1 MFKLFIFALFLYIL
15 YRLLTG
21 GRKKKPVSHGN
32 DRQRTGTHELPADD
46 QLVEDPVCHIY
57 VPKRQALV
65 LHEKNT
71 SVFFCSEQCRK
82 IYSDNLETNHQE
94 NG

>member
-1 MFKLFIFALFLYIL
+1 MFKFFIYALLLYVL

-21 GRKKKPVSHGN
+21 GRRKKTVGN
-32 DRQRTGTHELPADD
+32 GRKTTGSGALAAHD

-57 VPKRQALV
+57 IPKRQAIV
-65 LHEKNT
+65 LQDGDT
-71 SVFFCSEQCRK
+71 VVYFCSEQCRK
-82 IYSDNLETNHQE
+82 MYCDARTTNRQE

>member
-1 MFKLFIFALFLYIL
+1 MFKLFIYAVFLYII
-15 YRLLTG
+15 YRLVTG
-21 GRKKKPVSHGN
+21 GMRKKPRPPSN
-32 DRQRTGTHELPADD
+32 RQSAEADDLAVHD

-57 VPKRQALV
+57 IPKRQAIV
-65 LHEKNT
+65 LQDGDT

-82 IYSDNLETNHQE
+82 MYCDAHATNRQE

>member
-1 MFKLFIFALFLYIL
+1 MFKLFIYALFLYVV

-21 GRKKKPVSHGN
+21 GRKKKPVSHGS
-32 DRQRTGTHELPADD
+32 DRQGTGSGELLAHD

-57 VPKRQALV
+57 IPKRQAIV
-65 LHEKNT
+65 LQENDT
-71 SVFFCSEQCRK
+71 PVFFCSEQCRK
-82 IYSDNLETNHQE
+82 MYCDAHATNQQE

>member
-1 MFKLFIFALFLYIL
+1 MVKFFIFAVFFYVL

-21 GRKKKPVSHGN
+21 GWQKKPAVSN
-32 DRQRTGTHELPADD
+32 RQTATPGELAVHD

-57 VPKRQALV
+57 IPKRQAIV
-65 LHEKNT
+65 LHDSDT
-71 SVFFCSEQCRK
+71 PVYFCSEQCRK
-82 IYSDNLETNHQE
+82 MYCDAQKTDRQE

>member
-1 MFKLFIFALFLYIL
+1 MFKLFIYAVFLYVV

-21 GRKKKPVSHGN
+21 GRKKKPSPVSSQQG
-32 DRQRTGTHELPADD
+32 GGAGEIPAHD

-57 VPKRQALV
+57 IPKRQAIV
-65 LHEKNT
+65 LHDSDT
-71 SVFFCSEQCRK
+71 PVYFCSEQCRK
-82 IYSDNLETNHQE
+82 MYCDAHATNRQE

>member
-1 MFKLFIFALFLYIL
+1 MFKLFIYAVFLYVL

-21 GRKKKPVSHGN
+21 GRKKKPKNQGS
-32 DRQRTGTHELPADD
+32 DRQDAGAGELAVHD

-57 VPKRQALV
+57 LPKRQAIMLQDG
-65 LHEKNT
+65 ET
-71 SVFFCSEQCRK
+71 PVFFCSEQCRK
-82 IYSDNLETNHQE
+82 MYCDAHVTTRQE

>member
-1 MFKLFIFALFLYIL
+1 MFKLFIFAVFLYVV

-21 GRKKKPVSHGN
+21 GRKKRPVGN
-32 DRQRTGTHELPADD
+32 NRQTTAPGELAAHD

-57 VPKRQALV
+57 IPKRQAIVLQDSDTLV
-65 LHEKNT
+65 Y
-71 SVFFCSEQCRK
+71 FCSDQCRK
-82 IYSDNLETNHQE
+82 MYCDAHATDRRE

>member
-1 MFKLFIFALFLYIL
+1 MFKLLIYAIFLYVI

-21 GRKKKPVSHGN
+21 SRKKKPVGSGN
-32 DRQRTGTHELPADD
+32 GGQGAGEISIHD

-57 VPKRQALV
+57 IPKRQAVV
-65 LHEKNT
+65 LHDKNA

-82 IYSDNLETNHQE
+82 IYCDGREIKLS
-94 NG
+94 

>member
-1 MFKLFIFALFLYIL
+1 MFKLFIYALFLYVL

-21 GRKKKPVSHGN
+21 GRRKKTVG
-32 DRQRTGTHELPADD
+32 TGRKTTGSGELAAHD

-57 VPKRQALV
+57 IPKRQAIV
-65 LHEKNT
+65 LQDGDT
-71 SVFFCSEQCRK
+71 VVYFCSEQCRK
-82 IYSDNLETNHQE
+82 MYCDAQTTNRPE

>member
-1 MFKLFIFALFLYIL
+1 MAKLLIYAIFLYVV

-21 GRKKKPVSHGN
+21 GRKKKSA
-32 DRQRTGTHELPADD
+32 DQRNTPQATNPGELAAHD

-57 VPKRQALV
+57 IPKKQAIMLQD
-65 LHEKNT
+65 KNT
-71 SVFFCSEQCRK
+71 VVFFCSEQCRNM
-82 IYSDNLETNHQE
+82 YCDAHETHRQE

>member
-1 MFKLFIFALFLYIL
+1 MFKLFIYALFLYVL

-21 GRKKKPVSHGN
+21 GRRKKTVSNG
-32 DRQRTGTHELPADD
+32 RKTTGSGELAAHD

-57 VPKRQALV
+57 IPKRQAIV
-65 LHEKNT
+65 LQDGDT
-71 SVFFCSEQCRK
+71 VVYFCSEQCRK
-82 IYSDNLETNHQE
+82 MYCDAQTTNRQE

>member
-1 MFKLFIFALFLYIL
+1 MFKLFIYAVFLYVL

-21 GRKKKPVSHGN
+21 GRKKKPLGN
-32 DRQRTGTHELPADD
+32 PRQDAAPGELAAHD

-57 VPKRQALV
+57 IPKRQAIVLQDSDTLV
-65 LHEKNT
+65 Y
-71 SVFFCSEQCRK
+71 FCSDQCRK
-82 IYSDNLETNHQE
+82 MYCDAQATDRQE

>member
-1 MFKLFIFALFLYIL
+1 MFKLFIYGLFLYVL

-21 GRKKKPVSHGN
+21 GRKKKSVDPGGN
-32 DRQRTGTHELPADD
+32 RQGPGELAADD

-57 VPKRQALV
+57 IPKRQAIV
-65 LHEKNT
+65 LHDMDT

-82 IYSDNLETNHQE
+82 MYCDAQKTPRQE

>member
-1 MFKLFIFALFLYIL
+1 MFKLFIYAVFLYVI

-21 GRKKKPVSHGN
+21 GKKKKVRSSS
-32 DRQRTGTHELPADD
+32 DRQTAAPAETPAHD

-57 VPKRQALV
+57 VPKRQAIV
-65 LHEKNT
+65 LQDGDT

-82 IYSDNLETNHQE
+82 MYCDAHATNRQE

>member
-1 MFKLFIFALFLYIL
+1 VAKLFIYALFLYVV

-21 GRKKKPVSHGN
+21 SRKKKTVEPTGE
-32 DRQRTGTHELPADD
+32 RQATGTSELAVHD
-46 QLVEDPVCHIY
+46 QLVQDPVCHIY
-57 VPKRQALV
+57 IPKRQALV
-65 LHEKNT
+65 LQESDT

-82 IYSDNLETNHQE
+82 MYCDAHATNRQE

>member
-1 MFKLFIFALFLYIL
+1 MFKVLIYLVFFYVL

-21 GRKKKPVSHGN
+21 GRKKKPVSSGKTSQGSGEIGVH
-32 DRQRTGTHELPADD
+32 D

-57 VPKRQALV
+57 LPKRQALV
-65 LHEKNT
+65 LHESDT

-82 IYSDNLETNHQE
+82 IYSDNLETNRQE
-94 NG
+94 KG

>member
-1 MFKLFIFALFLYIL
+1 MFKLFIYALFLYVL

-21 GRKKKPVSHGN
+21 GRKKKPVTHGSG
-32 DRQRTGTHELPADD
+32 RQSAGPGELAAHD

-57 VPKRQALV
+57 IPKRQAIVLQESDTLV
-65 LHEKNT
+65 Y
-71 SVFFCSEQCRK
+71 FCSEQCRK
-82 IYSDNLETNHQE
+82 MYCDARATNPQE

>member
-1 MFKLFIFALFLYIL
+1 MFKLFIYALFLYVL

-21 GRKKKPVSHGN
+21 GRRKKTVGGGRKT
-32 DRQRTGTHELPADD
+32 TGSGELAAHD

-57 VPKRQALV
+57 IPKRQAIV
-65 LHEKNT
+65 LQESDT
-71 SVFFCSEQCRK
+71 VVFFCSEQCRK
-82 IYSDNLETNHQE
+82 MYCDAHKTDRQE

>member
-1 MFKLFIFALFLYIL
+1 MFKLFIYAVFLYAL

-21 GRKKKPVSHGN
+21 GRKKKSVGQGGG
-32 DRQRTGTHELPADD
+32 RQSAAPGELAVHD

-57 VPKRQALV
+57 IPKRQAIV
-65 LHEKNT
+65 LQDGDT
-71 SVFFCSEQCRK
+71 PVFFCSDQCRK
-82 IYSDNLETNHQE
+82 MYCDAQTTNRQE

>member
-1 MFKLFIFALFLYIL
+1 VFKLFIYAVFLYVI

-21 GRKKKPVSHGN
+21 GRKKKP
-32 DRQRTGTHELPADD
+32 RPASNQQGGRADETTAHD

-57 VPKRQALV
+57 IPKKQAIV
-65 LHEKNT
+65 LQDKDT
-71 SVFFCSEQCRK
+71 VVFFCSEQCRK
-82 IYSDNLETNHQE
+82 IYCDSRQTPRQE

>member
-1 MFKLFIFALFLYIL
+1 MFKLFIYALFLYVL

-21 GRKKKPVSHGN
+21 GRRKKTVGN
-32 DRQRTGTHELPADD
+32 GRKTTGSGELAAHD

-57 VPKRQALV
+57 ITKRQAIV
-65 LHEKNT
+65 LQDGDT
-71 SVFFCSEQCRK
+71 VVYFCSEQCRK
-82 IYSDNLETNHQE
+82 MYCDAQTTNRQE

>member
-1 MFKLFIFALFLYIL
+1 MFKLFIYAVFLYVI

-21 GRKKKPVSHGN
+21 GKKKKVEPSSG
-32 DRQRTGTHELPADD
+32 QGAGSTELAAHD

-57 VPKRQALV
+57 IPKRQAIV
-65 LHEKNT
+65 LHDSDT
-71 SVFFCSEQCRK
+71 PVYFCSEQCRK
-82 IYSDNLETNHQE
+82 MYCDAHETHRRK

>member
-1 MFKLFIFALFLYIL
+1 VFKLFIYAVFLYVI

-21 GRKKKPVSHGN
+21 GRKKKAGPSNGGQDAGAGASAAH
-32 DRQRTGTHELPADD
+32 D

-57 VPKRQALV
+57 IPKKQAIV
-65 LHEKNT
+65 LQDKDT
-71 SVFFCSEQCRK
+71 PVFFCSEQCRK
-82 IYSDNLETNHQE
+82 IYCDARETPRQE

>member
-1 MFKLFIFALFLYIL
+1 MFKLFIYAVFLYVI
-15 YRLLTG
+15 YRLLSG
-21 GRKKKPVSHGN
+21 GRKKKPN
-32 DRQRTGTHELPADD
+32 PASNRPGAGADETPAHD

-57 VPKRQALV
+57 IPKRQAIV
-65 LHEKNT
+65 LQDGDT

-82 IYSDNLETNHQE
+82 MYCDAHATNRQE

>member
-1 MFKLFIFALFLYIL
+1 MFKLFIYAVFLYVL

-21 GRKKKPVSHGN
+21 GRKKRPVSHDN
-32 DRQRTGTHELPADD
+32 NRQGAGSTELAAHD

-57 VPKRQALV
+57 IPKRQAIVLQDSDTLV
-65 LHEKNT
+65 Y
-71 SVFFCSEQCRK
+71 FCSDQCRK
-82 IYSDNLETNHQE
+82 MYCDAHATDRQE

>member
-1 MFKLFIFALFLYIL
+1 VFKLFIYALFLYVL

-21 GRKKKPVSHGN
+21 GRKKKPVSQGSVRQSATTD
-32 DRQRTGTHELPADD
+32 DRAVHD

-57 VPKRQALV
+57 IPKRQAIV
-65 LHEKNT
+65 LQDGDT
-71 SVFFCSEQCRK
+71 PVFFCSEQCRK
-82 IYSDNLETNHQE
+82 MYRDAHETDRQE

>member
-1 MFKLFIFALFLYIL
+1 MFKLFIYAVFLYVV

-21 GRKKKPVSHGN
+21 SRKKKSVGHGC
-32 DRQRTGTHELPADD
+32 DRQTTGPDEIPAHD

-57 VPKRQALV
+57 IPKRQAIV
-65 LHEKNT
+65 LQDGDT

-82 IYSDNLETNHQE
+82 MYCDAHATNRQE